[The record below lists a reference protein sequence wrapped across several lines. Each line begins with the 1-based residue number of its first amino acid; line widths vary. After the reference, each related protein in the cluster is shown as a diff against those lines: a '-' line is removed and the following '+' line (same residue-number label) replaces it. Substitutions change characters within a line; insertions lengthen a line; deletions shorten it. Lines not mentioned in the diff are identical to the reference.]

1 MKGRLSERFT
11 QLEAQATGLE
21 NTAHIVTSSL
31 TGSQDTFLDDDLL
44 LHWRAKV
51 LNLLVQACGRES
63 EHYRLFRQTEDETF
77 HGTNYNLFKRLRL
90 VFLAA
95 KDDFDGGFLA
105 SIRSMVQS
113 EVFDSELEQALELFA
128 SGYFA
133 AAAVIAGVVLETT
146 LRELCIRHDIPPASL
161 ERMNANLVKAA
172 AYNSLTQK
180 QITAFAAI
188 RNSAAHGKNEDFT
201 RQDVERL
208 IKGVADFLV
217 TNL

>member
-1 MKGRLSERFT
+1 MPATQGQRSKDVSSLLGVTERFT
-11 QLEAQATGLE
+11 QLEAQATALE
-21 NTAHIVTSSL
+21 NTAHIVTSPL

-105 SIRSMVQS
+105 SIRTMVQS
-113 EVFDSELEQALELFA
+113 EVFDTELEQASELFA

-146 LRELCIRHDIPPASL
+146 L
-161 ERMNANLVKAA
+161 
-172 AYNSLTQK
+172 
-180 QITAFAAI
+180 
-188 RNSAAHGKNEDFT
+188 
-201 RQDVERL
+201 
-208 IKGVADFLV
+208 
-217 TNL
+217 